1 MDEKQ
6 LFGMALG
13 LRPPWFVASCSFDA
27 EQKQL
32 DLHIDF
38 EKGAEFPCPKCGQA
52 ECKAYDTQ
60 EKTWRH
66 LNFFEHK
73 TYLHARTPRIKCGEC
88 GVKLVEVPWSRPASG
103 FTLLFE
109 ALVMM
114 LAKQMPVGAIAR
126 LVDEHDTRLWRVLH
140 HYTEE
145 ARSKADMSEVAEVG
159 MDETSSKRG
168 HKYVSIFADM
178 RERCVLFAT
187 EGRGAETVGAFK
199 EDLEEHGGDAANV
212 REVCCDMSP
221 AFISGVEEHLHEA
234 HITFDKYHVMKIIND
249 AVDKVRRQE
258 QKERP
263 ELKGTRYVWL
273 KNENNLTHKQADA
286 LGGLVLPE
294 LNLKTA
300 RAYQIKIN
308 FQELWEQESEDA
320 ETFLKKWYFWATHS
334 RLKPIVA
341 AAKAIKRHWDGV
353 LRWFE
358 SGINNG
364 ILEGINSLVQ
374 AAKAKARGYRS
385 VRNFITMV
393 YIVAGKL
400 DFGLPT

>member
-13 LRPPWFVASCSFDA
+13 LRSPWFVASCSFDA

-32 DLHIDF
+32 DLYIDF

-52 ECKAYDTQ
+52 GCKAHDTL

-73 TYLHARTPRIKCGEC
+73 TYLHARTPRVKCGEC
-88 GVKLVEVPWSRPASG
+88 RVKLVEVDRSRPESG

-145 ARSKADMSEVAEVG
+145 ARSKVDMSEVTEVG

-168 HKYVSIFADM
+168 QNYVSIFVDM
-178 RERCVLFAT
+178 QERCVLFAT
-187 EGRGAETVGAFK
+187 EGRDAGTVGAFK
-199 EDLEEHGGDAANV
+199 DDLEEHGGDAANV
-212 REVCCDMSP
+212 HEVCCDMSG
-221 AFISGVEEHLHEA
+221 AFICGVGEHLHEA

-249 AVDKVRRQE
+249 AVDEVRRQE
-258 QKERP
+258 QKDRP

-273 KNENNLTHKQADA
+273 KNENNLTHKQADT
-286 LGGLVLPE
+286 LGALVLPE

-320 ETFLKKWYFWATHS
+320 EAFLKKWYFWATHS
-334 RLKPIVA
+334 RLEPIVA
-341 AAKAIKRHWDGV
+341 AAKTIKRHWDGV